1 MNGPVLSGGVIVLVA
16 ALLWLLYFLPSW
28 RGQHQYD
35 AAERNALRLNRALR
49 VLAETSEAPR
59 EVQLELNA
67 RTALAQQR
75 LARRL
80 QSDREQADLQRLR
93 EELAATRADPAFRR
107 ARARRRTRLVAT
119 VLLVVAL
126 AAAGLGVWQLLAGG
140 SSLLLWIAG
149 AVVVLA
155 LGLLQR
161 MAAVAHRAA
170 RRAARV
176 AGAPA
181 VSVPVR
187 EAELHDQG
195 PRTWTPRTLPEPL
208 VSVTGSRAHAA
219 RATIDAQTLAREAA
233 RAAELQRRAD
243 ELAPPAPVELP
254 SPAAA
259 SADAGERT
267 AEASPYARMGYVDDA
282 EIEAHVRRLLAQ
294 RAAG

>member
-67 RTALAQQR
+67 RTALAQQK
-75 LARRL
+75 LAKRL
-80 QSDREQADLQRLR
+80 QTDREQADLQRLR
-93 EELAATRADPAFRR
+93 EQLAATHADPAFRR
-107 ARARRRTRLVAT
+107 ARARRRTRLTAT
-119 VLLVVAL
+119 VLFVLAL
-126 AAAGLGVWQLLAGG
+126 GAVGLGVWQLMAAGSSVLLWAGG
-140 SSLLLWIAG
+140 
-149 AVVVLA
+149 AVALLA
-155 LGLLQR
+155 LLMLQR
-161 MAAVAHRAA
+161 MATVARRAA
-170 RRAARV
+170 RRAVRV
-176 AGAPA
+176 VAQPEA
-181 VSVPVR
+181 VDEPSR

-208 VSVTGSRAHAA
+208 VSVAGSRAHAA

-233 RAAELQRRAD
+233 RAAELQRKAD
-243 ELAPPAPVELP
+243 EIAPPAPTELP
-254 SPAAA
+254 APAAA
-259 SADAGERT
+259 QE
-267 AEASPYARMGYVDDA
+267 SPYARMGYVDDA
-282 EIEAHVRRLLAQ
+282 EIEAHVRQLLAQ

>member
-67 RTALAQQR
+67 RTALAQQK

-80 QSDREQADLQRLR
+80 QSDREQAELQRLR
-93 EELAATRADPAFRR
+93 EQLAATHADPAFRR

-119 VLLVVAL
+119 VLLLLAL
-126 AAAGLGVWQLLAGG
+126 AAVGVGVWQVVEGG
-140 SSLLLWIAG
+140 SSALLWAAG
-149 AVVVLA
+149 VVAVLA
-155 LGLLQR
+155 LGMLQR
-161 MAAVAHRAA
+161 MAAVARRAA
-170 RRAARV
+170 RRAVRV
-176 AGAPA
+176 AAAPA
-181 VSVPVR
+181 VTAPAR

-195 PRTWTPRTLPEPL
+195 PRTWTPRTLPEPM
-208 VSVTGSRAHAA
+208 VSVAGSRAHAA
-219 RATIDAQTLAREAA
+219 RATIDAQALAREAA
-233 RAAELQRRAD
+233 RAAELQRKAD
-243 ELAPPAPVELP
+243 ELAPQAPVELP
-254 SPAAA
+254 APAAA
-259 SADAGERT
+259 GE
-267 AEASPYARMGYVDDA
+267 SPYARMGYVDDA

-294 RAAG
+294 RVAG

>member
-1 MNGPVLSGGVIVLVA
+1 MCI
-16 ALLWLLYFLPSW
+16 
-28 RGQHQYD
+28 R
-35 AAERNALRLNRALR
+35 
-49 VLAETSEAPR
+49 
-59 EVQLELNA
+59 
-67 RTALAQQR
+67 
-75 LARRL
+75 
-80 QSDREQADLQRLR
+80 DR
-93 EELAATRADPAFRR
+93 
-107 ARARRRTRLVAT
+107 
-119 VLLVVAL
+119 
-126 AAAGLGVWQLLAGG
+126 
-140 SSLLLWIAG
+140 
-149 AVVVLA
+149 
-155 LGLLQR
+155 
-161 MAAVAHRAA
+161 
-170 RRAARV
+170 
-176 AGAPA
+176 
-181 VSVPVR
+181 R

>member
-28 RGQHQYD
+28 RGQHQFD

-93 EELAATRADPAFRR
+93 EQLAATHADPAFRR
-107 ARARRRTRLVAT
+107 AHARRRTRIVAT
-119 VLLVVAL
+119 VLLVLAL
-126 AAAGLGVWQLLAGG
+126 AAVGTGAWQVVIGGPTVLLWAGG
-140 SSLLLWIAG
+140 
-149 AVVVLA
+149 AVAVLA
-155 LGLLQR
+155 FALLQR
-161 MAAVAHRAA
+161 MAAVARRAA
-170 RRAARV
+170 RRSAAAAAAVPV
-176 AGAPA
+176 AEVAPA
-181 VSVPVR
+181 PEV
-187 EAELHDQG
+187 ALHDQG

-208 VSVTGSRAHAA
+208 VSVAGSRAHAA

-233 RAAELQRRAD
+233 RAAELQRKA
-243 ELAPPAPVELP
+243 EEIAPPAPVDL
-254 SPAAA
+254 PAAQ
-259 SADAGERT
+259 E
-267 AEASPYARMGYVDDA
+267 SPFARMGYVDDA
-282 EIEAHVRRLLAQ
+282 EIEAHVRRLLAE